1 MASSFA
7 IELHSRGDTRRFGH
21 ALAAC
26 VQPGDL
32 LVLEGDLGAGKT
44 FFVRA
49 LARALGVG
57 SEVPITSP
65 TFELVHELPAR
76 VPLLH
81 ADLYRLDASAAVEEL
96 GIAER
101 VGRDAVVVV
110 EWGARFFGPAAALGH
125 EGVLLAFS
133 LVKESERRCALEGHG
148 PRGIALAQRIEQ
160 RLASGAVHGKRCAK
174 NA

>member
-1 MASSFA
+1 MSA

-21 ALAAC
+21 AVAEC
-26 VQPGDL
+26 VRPGDL

-57 SEVPITSP
+57 PDVPITSP

-81 ADLYRLDASAAVEEL
+81 ADLYRLEADAAVEEL

-101 VGRDAVVVV
+101 VGRDAVVLV
-110 EWGARFFGPAAALGH
+110 EWGARFFGPQAALGND
-125 EGVLLAFS
+125 GLLLSFS
-133 LVKESERRCALEGHG
+133 LVKDSARRCALEPRG
-148 PRGIALAQRIEQ
+148 PRGNALAERI
-160 RLASGAVHGKRCAK
+160 RRNLALGGVHGKRCAK

>member
-1 MASSFA
+1 MVSALA

-21 ALAAC
+21 AVAAC

-49 LARALGVG
+49 LARALGVASG
-57 SEVPITSP
+57 VPITSP

-76 VPLLH
+76 VPLVH
-81 ADLYRLDASAAVEEL
+81 ADLYRLDAQAAVEEL

-101 VGRDAVVVV
+101 VGRDAIVVV
-110 EWGARFFGPAAALGH
+110 EWGARFFGPTAALGG
-125 EGVLLAFS
+125 EGVVLSFS
-133 LVKESERRCALEGHG
+133 LVEESARRCALAGRG
-148 PRGIALAQRIEQ
+148 PRGNALLARIESQ
-160 RLASGAVHGKRCAK
+160 LACGAVHGKRCAK